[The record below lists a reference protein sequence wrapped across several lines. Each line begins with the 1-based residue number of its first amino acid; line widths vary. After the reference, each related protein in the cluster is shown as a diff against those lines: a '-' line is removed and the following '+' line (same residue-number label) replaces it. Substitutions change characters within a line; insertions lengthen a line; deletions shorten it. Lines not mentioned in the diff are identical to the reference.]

1 MLPAWL
7 GSGVQALSS
16 ADIALVFGLLILIR
30 LASRLGMWTYALLA
44 LPGTFAHELAHYLV
58 ALLLLAKPQFPS
70 LVPQRMEHGWRLG
83 SVAFR
88 AGWLR
93 SLPIALAPFALLP
106 LALWWAVTWMQPA
119 VGVLYFVQAWIVAAL
134 VSASLPSAADFR
146 IAMPALVLV
155 ALAAAVW
162 VLMR

>member
-1 MLPAWL
+1 MLPAWPVAEIQSLSAGDIVL
-7 GSGVQALSS
+7 GAGRVL
-16 ADIALVFGLLILIR
+16 LIR
-30 LASRLGMWTYALLA
+30 LAQRLGRWTYALLA

-58 ALLLLAKPQFPS
+58 ATVLLAKPSFPS
-70 LVPQRMEHGWRLG
+70 LIPQRQEHGWRLG

-106 LALWWAVTWMQPA
+106 LALWWAVAWMQPA
-119 VGVLYFVQAWIVAAL
+119 LGVMYFVQAWIVAAL

-146 IAMPALVLV
+146 IALPALGVIGFGM
-155 ALAAAVW
+155 LAY
-162 VLMR
+162 LLLR